1 MHARTETA
9 QARVVS
15 VFDAAPDAHHGV
27 GHDGLESA
35 CRLGKIGGMTSLPI
49 IDRLNP
55 EQLRAIAA
63 QLVHRVESIDQKIE
77 R

>member
-1 MHARTETA
+1 MPVSKPRRPESSVCSMRRTT
-9 QARVVS
+9 RITVL
-15 VFDAAPDAHHGV
+15 

-63 QLVHRVESIDQKIE
+63 QLVHRVESLDQKIE